1 MRLRSLWIFDVGG
14 GGVGV
19 VWEDDDGIALS
30 LLWVVSCARGRG
42 SCRVSSKGLS
52 RYLCRA
58 IWTLAVSSL
67 ILLFRSSR
75 HSLESFRKFGDIF
88 TIACNHASR
97 FFFFIVLMGK
107 LRVRRCL

>member
-1 MRLRSLWIFDVGG
+1 MWIIDVGE

-19 VWEDDDGIALS
+19 VWEGDDVIAC

-58 IWTLAVSSL
+58 IWTLTVSSL
-67 ILLFRSSR
+67 ILLFRSS
-75 HSLESFRKFGDIF
+75 HLSLESFRKFGDIF
-88 TIACNHASR
+88 TVACNHVSKII
-97 FFFFIVLMGK
+97 FFIV
-107 LRVRRCL
+107 